1 MKVTILKD
9 GVTAK
14 DENGKIYNIKG
25 ISLKK
30 INGDG
35 DIFYEKESLFFKV
48 ACPSGTEHNAFITDK
63 EGEVVLK

>member
-14 DENGKIYNIKG
+14 DENGNIYNIKG

-35 DIFYEKESLFFKV
+35 DIFHDKESHFFKV
-48 ACPSGTEHNAFITDK
+48 ACPSGTYHNAFLSEK
-63 EGEVVLK
+63 EGEIVIR

>member
-14 DENGKIYNIKG
+14 DENGNIYNIKG

-30 INGDG
+30 
-35 DIFYEKESLFFKV
+35 
-48 ACPSGTEHNAFITDK
+48 T
-63 EGEVVLK
+63 